1 MEKPKINS
9 YSKDV
14 KREATTDIPLCG
26 HDFETDLANA
36 MYLSL
41 AEEEELNA
49 IVSKYDIPPLDQ
61 HQPTSSPSPR
71 HQQEPQRQC
80 PVCDDYLQLSEVEL
94 KNHIDQ
100 CLDKDDLPSIPNN
113 TCQQIPPWQRVLQSI
128 PTSIQNTLLG
138 KSLLSS
144 PPPPERQQQ
153 AASQARQVPSFKWM
167 KDTKFV
173 VDAFSYGK
181 ILDCEGYFLTHF
193 HSDHYRG
200 LNKSWTHGP
209 IYCSSITANL
219 VMQRLDVDKDYIR
232 ILPMDEP
239 HHVLPNVKVTLVDA
253 NHCPGSVLFI
263 FDVQKNGTDA
273 CWIRHLHTGDFRA
286 NPRMCLH
293 PLLRQPENPI
303 IDHLYLDTTYLN
315 AKYGFPAQE
324 ECIQAACEVVQA
336 YITAKMTSDTGI
348 SMEQATENLLVIVG
362 SYSIGKE
369 KVFNAIAKLLE
380 CKIFVPSTKRSILS
394 CQENYELDKL
404 LTEDQKE
411 ANVHVLPLND
421 IKPENIHAYKK
432 SLAPR
437 FTDVIAF
444 KPTGWTFKP
453 SDNYDSDMEPDNLFQ
468 VTKAPADRQLT
479 LTPQHDT
486 PTMKIYGVPYSE
498 HSSFRELASFI
509 ASLKINH
516 VVPTVYSE
524 SETGQQKAMLYIDK
538 WQQDKQDRPVQVIPY
553 QTESHW

>member
-1 MEKPKINS
+1 
-9 YSKDV
+9 
-14 KREATTDIPLCG
+14 
-26 HDFETDLANA
+26 

-49 IVSKYDIPPLDQ
+49 IASKYDTPRLEQ
-61 HQPTSSPSPR
+61 HQTTPSSSQR
-71 HQQEPQRQC
+71 YQQEPQRQC
-80 PVCDDYLQLSEVEL
+80 PVCDDYLQLSEVEM
-94 KNHIDQ
+94 KSHIDQ
-100 CLDKDDLPSIPNN
+100 CLDKDDFPSIPNS
-113 TCQQIPPWQRVLQSI
+113 TFQQVSSWQQVLQSI
-128 PTSIQNTLLG
+128 PTSIHNTLFG

-144 PPPPERQQQ
+144 PPPSERQQQ
-153 AASQARQVPSFKWM
+153 QATSQARQVPCFKWM

-181 ILDCEGYFLTHF
+181 IPDCEGYFLTHF
-193 HSDHYRG
+193 HSDHYHG

-209 IYCSSITANL
+209 IYCSRITANL
-219 VMQRLDVDKDYIR
+219 VMQRLDVDKDYIH

-239 HHVLPNVKVTLVDA
+239 YHVLPNVKVTLMDA

-263 FDVQKNGTDA
+263 FDIQVDDIDT

-293 PLLRQPENPI
+293 PLLRQPENPT
-303 IDHLYLDTTYLN
+303 IDHLYLDTTYLK

-324 ECIQAACEVVQA
+324 ECIRAACDVVQD
-336 YITAKMTSDTGI
+336 YINAKMTTNTGI
-348 SMEQATENLLVIVG
+348 NMEQATENLMVIVG

-369 KVFNAIAKLLE
+369 KVFNAIAKLLG
-380 CKIFVPSTKRSILS
+380 CKIFVPPAKRSILS
-394 CQENYELDKL
+394 CQENHELEKS

-411 ANVHVLPLND
+411 AKVHVLPLND
-421 IKPENIHAYKK
+421 IKPENIHAYMK

-453 SDNYDSDMEPDNLFQ
+453 NDNYDSDIEPDDLSQ
-468 VTKAPADRQLT
+468 VVKAPADRQLI

-486 PTMKIYGVPYSE
+486 PTIKIYGVPYSE

-524 SETGQQKAMLYIDK
+524 SETGQQKMMLYLDK
-538 WQQDKQDRPVQVIPY
+538 WQQDKQNKPVQVVPY